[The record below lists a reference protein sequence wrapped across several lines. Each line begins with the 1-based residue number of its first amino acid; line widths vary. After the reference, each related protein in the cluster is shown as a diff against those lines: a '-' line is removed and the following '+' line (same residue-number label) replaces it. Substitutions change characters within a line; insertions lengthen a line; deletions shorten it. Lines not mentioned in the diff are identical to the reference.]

1 MEDNPSD
8 PLVQEAYKDLID
20 QTRSQYEALVE
31 DGYQFTFFDATTDPY
46 DGNPYNAIRDL
57 RNNKRM
63 AVYGTYDGFNG
74 YIKKMKPGLNGR
86 YQTSNKAA
94 QFKLIQ
100 KDGLWEM
107 HFEGDQKS
115 TLSLLELDSLE
126 YAVKDQG
133 QVRYY
138 YKRYEPININDE

>member
-1 MEDNPSD
+1 MQKHLYLLLLLTVITACKSSI
-8 PLVQEAYKDLID
+8 QEGEISRLEGYWEITKVVF
-20 QTRSQYEALVE
+20 Q
-31 DGYQFTFFDATTDPY
+31 DGTTKPY
-46 DGNPYNAIRDL
+46 TVNTTVDYIGI
-57 RNNKRM
+57 
-63 AVYGTYDGFNG
+63 DGFNG

-133 QVRYY
+133 QIRYY

>member
-1 MEDNPSD
+1 MQKHLYLLLLLTVITACKSSI
-8 PLVQEAYKDLID
+8 QEGEISRLEGYWEITKVVF
-20 QTRSQYEALVE
+20 Q
-31 DGYQFTFFDATTDPY
+31 DGTTKPY
-46 DGNPYNAIRDL
+46 TVNTTVDYIGI
-57 RNNKRM
+57 
-63 AVYGTYDGFNG
+63 DGFNG

-86 YQTSNKAA
+86 YQTSNNAA

>member
-1 MEDNPSD
+1 MQKHLYLLLLLTVITACKSSI
-8 PLVQEAYKDLID
+8 QEGEISRLEGYWEITKVVF
-20 QTRSQYEALVE
+20 Q
-31 DGYQFTFFDATTDPY
+31 DGTTKPY
-46 DGNPYNAIRDL
+46 TVNTTVDYIGI
-57 RNNKRM
+57 
-63 AVYGTYDGFNG
+63 DGFNG

-94 QFKLIQ
+94 RFKLIQ

>member
-1 MEDNPSD
+1 MQKHLYLLLLLTVITACKSSI
-8 PLVQEAYKDLID
+8 QEGEISRLEGYWEITKVVF
-20 QTRSQYEALVE
+20 Q
-31 DGYQFTFFDATTDPY
+31 DGTTKPY
-46 DGNPYNAIRDL
+46 TINTTVDYIGI
-57 RNNKRM
+57 
-63 AVYGTYDGFNG
+63 DGFNG

>member
-1 MEDNPSD
+1 MQKHLYLLLLLTVITACKSSI
-8 PLVQEAYKDLID
+8 QEGEISRLEGYWEITKVVF
-20 QTRSQYEALVE
+20 Q
-31 DGYQFTFFDATTDPY
+31 DGTTKPY
-46 DGNPYNAIRDL
+46 TVNTTVDYIGI
-57 RNNKRM
+57 
-63 AVYGTYDGFNG
+63 DGFNG

-133 QVRYY
+133 EVRYY
-138 YKRYEPININDE
+138 YKRYEPININNV

>member
-1 MEDNPSD
+1 MQKQLYLFLLLTVITACKSSIKEG
-8 PLVQEAYKDLID
+8 EI
-20 QTRSQYEALVE
+20 SQLEGYWEITKVVFQ
-31 DGYQFTFFDATTDPY
+31 DGTTKPY
-46 DGNPYNAIRDL
+46 TVNTTVDYIGI
-57 RNNKRM
+57 
-63 AVYGTYDGFNG
+63 DGFNG

>member
-1 MEDNPSD
+1 MQKHLYLLLLLTVITACKSSI
-8 PLVQEAYKDLID
+8 QEGEISRLEGYWEITKVVF
-20 QTRSQYEALVE
+20 Q
-31 DGYQFTFFDATTDPY
+31 DGTTKPY
-46 DGNPYNAIRDL
+46 TVNTTVDYIGI
-57 RNNKRM
+57 
-63 AVYGTYDGFNG
+63 DGFNG

>member
-1 MEDNPSD
+1 MQKHLYLLLLLTVITACKSSI
-8 PLVQEAYKDLID
+8 QEGEISRLEGYWEITKVVF
-20 QTRSQYEALVE
+20 Q
-31 DGYQFTFFDATTDPY
+31 DGTTKPY
-46 DGNPYNAIRDL
+46 TVNTTVDYIGI
-57 RNNKRM
+57 
-63 AVYGTYDGFNG
+63 DGFNG

-138 YKRYEPININDE
+138 YKRYEPINISYE

>member
-1 MEDNPSD
+1 MQKHLYLLLLLTIITACKSSI
-8 PLVQEAYKDLID
+8 QEGEISRLEGYWEITKVVF
-20 QTRSQYEALVE
+20 Q
-31 DGYQFTFFDATTDPY
+31 DGITKPYTVNTTVDY
-46 DGNPYNAIRDL
+46 IGI
-57 RNNKRM
+57 
-63 AVYGTYDGFNG
+63 DGFNG

>member
-1 MEDNPSD
+1 MQKHLYLLFLLTVITACKSSI
-8 PLVQEAYKDLID
+8 QEGEISRLEGYWEITKVVF
-20 QTRSQYEALVE
+20 Q
-31 DGYQFTFFDATTDPY
+31 DGTTKPY
-46 DGNPYNAIRDL
+46 TVNTTVDYIGI
-57 RNNKRM
+57 
-63 AVYGTYDGFNG
+63 DGFNG

>member
-1 MEDNPSD
+1 MQKHLYLILLLTVITACKSSI
-8 PLVQEAYKDLID
+8 QEGEISRLEGYWEITKVVF
-20 QTRSQYEALVE
+20 Q
-31 DGYQFTFFDATTDPY
+31 DGTTKPY
-46 DGNPYNAIRDL
+46 TVNTTVDYIGI
-57 RNNKRM
+57 
-63 AVYGTYDGFNG
+63 DGFNG

-138 YKRYEPININDE
+138 FKRYEPINIKDE

>member
-1 MEDNPSD
+1 MQKHLYLILLLTVITACKSSI
-8 PLVQEAYKDLID
+8 QEGEISRLEGYWEITKVVF
-20 QTRSQYEALVE
+20 Q
-31 DGYQFTFFDATTDPY
+31 DGTTKPY
-46 DGNPYNAIRDL
+46 TVNTTVDYIGI
-57 RNNKRM
+57 
-63 AVYGTYDGFNG
+63 DGFNG

>member
-1 MEDNPSD
+1 MQKHLYLLLLLTVITACKSSI
-8 PLVQEAYKDLID
+8 QEGEISRLEGYWEITKVVF
-20 QTRSQYEALVE
+20 Q
-31 DGYQFTFFDATTDPY
+31 DGTTKPY
-46 DGNPYNAIRDL
+46 TVNTTVDYIGI
-57 RNNKRM
+57 
-63 AVYGTYDGFNG
+63 DGFNG

-138 YKRYEPININDE
+138 YKRYEPIKINDE

>member
-1 MEDNPSD
+1 MQKHLYLLLLLTVITACKSSI
-8 PLVQEAYKDLID
+8 QEGEISRLEGYWEITKVVF
-20 QTRSQYEALVE
+20 Q
-31 DGYQFTFFDATTDPY
+31 DGITKPYTVNTTVDY
-46 DGNPYNAIRDL
+46 IGI
-57 RNNKRM
+57 
-63 AVYGTYDGFNG
+63 DGFNG

-100 KDGLWEM
+100 KDGLWKM

>member
-1 MEDNPSD
+1 MQKHLYLLLLLTVITACKSSI
-8 PLVQEAYKDLID
+8 QEGEISRLEGYWEITKVVF
-20 QTRSQYEALVE
+20 Q
-31 DGYQFTFFDATTDPY
+31 DGTTKPY
-46 DGNPYNAIRDL
+46 TVNTTVDYIGI
-57 RNNKRM
+57 
-63 AVYGTYDGFNG
+63 DGFNG

-126 YAVKDQG
+126 YAVKGQG

>member
-1 MEDNPSD
+1 MQKHLYLLLLLTVITACKSSI
-8 PLVQEAYKDLID
+8 QEGEISRLEGYWEITKVVF
-20 QTRSQYEALVE
+20 Q
-31 DGYQFTFFDATTDPY
+31 DGTTKPY
-46 DGNPYNAIRDL
+46 TVNTTVDYIGI
-57 RNNKRM
+57 
-63 AVYGTYDGFNG
+63 DGFNG

-94 QFKLIQ
+94 QFKLIL

>member
-1 MEDNPSD
+1 MQKHLYLLLLLTVITACKSSI
-8 PLVQEAYKDLID
+8 QEGEISRLEGYWEITKVVF
-20 QTRSQYEALVE
+20 Q
-31 DGYQFTFFDATTDPY
+31 DGTTKPY
-46 DGNPYNAIRDL
+46 TVNTTVDYIGI
-57 RNNKRM
+57 
-63 AVYGTYDGFNG
+63 DGFNG

-100 KDGLWEM
+100 KDGLWGM
-107 HFEGDQKS
+107 HFEGDLNS

-133 QVRYY
+133 QVRY
-138 YKRYEPININDE
+138 

>member
-1 MEDNPSD
+1 MQKHLYLLLLLTVITTCKSSI
-8 PLVQEAYKDLID
+8 QEGEISRLEGYWEITKVVF
-20 QTRSQYEALVE
+20 Q
-31 DGYQFTFFDATTDPY
+31 DGTTKPY
-46 DGNPYNAIRDL
+46 TVNTTVDYIGI
-57 RNNKRM
+57 
-63 AVYGTYDGFNG
+63 DGFNG

>member
-1 MEDNPSD
+1 MQKQLYLFLLLTIITACKSTI
-8 PLVQEAYKDLID
+8 QEGEISQLEGYWEITKVVFQDGTTKPYTVNTTID
-20 QTRSQYEALVE
+20 YIAI
-31 DGYQFTFFDATTDPY
+31 DG
-46 DGNPYNAIRDL
+46 L
-57 RNNKRM
+57 K
-63 AVYGTYDGFNG
+63 G

-94 QFKLIQ
+94 QFKLLL
-100 KDGLWEM
+100 KNEVWEM
-107 HFEGDQKS
+107 HFEGDMNS

-138 YKRYEPININDE
+138 YKRYEPINISDE

>member
-1 MEDNPSD
+1 MQKHLYLLLLLTVITACKSSI
-8 PLVQEAYKDLID
+8 QEGEISRLEGYWEITKVVF
-20 QTRSQYEALVE
+20 Q
-31 DGYQFTFFDATTDPY
+31 DGTTKPY
-46 DGNPYNAIRDL
+46 TVNTTVDYIGI
-57 RNNKRM
+57 
-63 AVYGTYDGFNG
+63 DGFNG

-138 YKRYEPININDE
+138 YKRYEPINIDDE

>member
-1 MEDNPSD
+1 MQK
-8 PLVQEAYKDLID
+8 PLYLILLLTVITACKSSIQEGEI
-20 QTRSQYEALVE
+20 TRLEGYWEITKVVFQ
-31 DGYQFTFFDATTDPY
+31 DGTTKPY
-46 DGNPYNAIRDL
+46 TVNTTVDYIGI
-57 RNNKRM
+57 
-63 AVYGTYDGFNG
+63 DGFNG

-138 YKRYEPININDE
+138 YKRYEPINIKDE

>member
-1 MEDNPSD
+1 MQKHLYLLLLLTVITACKSSI
-8 PLVQEAYKDLID
+8 QEGEISRLEGYWEITKVVF
-20 QTRSQYEALVE
+20 Q
-31 DGYQFTFFDATTDPY
+31 DGTTKPY
-46 DGNPYNAIRDL
+46 TVNTTVDYIGI
-57 RNNKRM
+57 
-63 AVYGTYDGFNG
+63 DGFNG

-138 YKRYEPININDE
+138 FKRYEPINIKDE

>member
-1 MEDNPSD
+1 MQKHLYLLLLLTVITACKSSI
-8 PLVQEAYKDLID
+8 QEGEISRLEGYWEITKVVF
-20 QTRSQYEALVE
+20 Q
-31 DGYQFTFFDATTDPY
+31 DGTTKPY
-46 DGNPYNAIRDL
+46 TINTTVDYIGI
-57 RNNKRM
+57 
-63 AVYGTYDGFNG
+63 DGFNG

-126 YAVKDQG
+126 YSVKDQG

>member
-1 MEDNPSD
+1 MQKHLYLLLLLTVITACKSSI
-8 PLVQEAYKDLID
+8 QEGEISRLEGYWEITKVVF
-20 QTRSQYEALVE
+20 Q
-31 DGYQFTFFDATTDPY
+31 DGTTKPY
-46 DGNPYNAIRDL
+46 TVNTTVDYIGI
-57 RNNKRM
+57 
-63 AVYGTYDGFNG
+63 DGFNG

-100 KDGLWEM
+100 KDGLWEI

-133 QVRYY
+133 QVHYY

>member
-1 MEDNPSD
+1 MNIKLFLGVVSAFI
-8 PLVQEAYKDLID
+8 LVACSGRISENDLVKLNGYWEITKVVF
-20 QTRSQYEALVE
+20 Q
-31 DGYQFTFFDATTDPY
+31 DGTTKPY
-46 DGNPYNAIRDL
+46 TVNTTVDYIGI
-57 RNNKRM
+57 
-63 AVYGTYDGFNG
+63 DGFNG

>member
-1 MEDNPSD
+1 MQKHLYLILLLTVITACKSSI
-8 PLVQEAYKDLID
+8 QEGEI
-20 QTRSQYEALVE
+20 TRLEGYWEITKVVFQ
-31 DGYQFTFFDATTDPY
+31 DGTTKPY
-46 DGNPYNAIRDL
+46 TVNTTVDYIGI
-57 RNNKRM
+57 
-63 AVYGTYDGFNG
+63 DGFNG

-138 YKRYEPININDE
+138 FKRYEPINIKDE

>member
-1 MEDNPSD
+1 MQKHLYLLLLLTVITACKSSI
-8 PLVQEAYKDLID
+8 QEGEISRLEGYWEITKVVFQDGI
-20 QTRSQYEALVE
+20 TKQYTVN
-31 DGYQFTFFDATTDPY
+31 TTVDY
-46 DGNPYNAIRDL
+46 IGI
-57 RNNKRM
+57 
-63 AVYGTYDGFNG
+63 DGFNG

>member
-1 MEDNPSD
+1 MQKSLLSLLLIFVLSSCSSRIEP
-8 PLVQEAYKDLID
+8 ADLTHLQGYWEI
-20 QTRSQYEALVE
+20 SEVVFP
-31 DGYQFTFFDATTDPY
+31 DGYTKPYTVNTTVDY
-46 DGNPYNAIRDL
+46 IHIEEL
-57 RNNKRM
+57 Q
-63 AVYGTYDGFNG
+63 G

-94 QFKLIQ
+94 QFKLLL
-100 KDGLWEM
+100 KNEVWEM
-107 HFEGDQKS
+107 HFEGDMNS

-138 YKRYEPININDE
+138 YKRFEPINISDE